1 MQKAQASYLRN
12 VKELIEEDEIED
24 ALQLLDKID
33 TDLQIGIENDLVLQ
47 KSRFKSNEKDM
58 QRGIMP
64 LEYYQRTKAQV
75 RFALL
80 SIVDGIPRKIELNN
94 MLSGVKAMNF
104 SVPDDEALEKI
115 VGDKSRLV
123 KIGWLEM
130 ALKAT
135 KSVGRIV
142 CPDGSTGTGFM
153 LEGGYLLTNNH
164 VLPNEDT
171 AESAYVEFNF
181 EEDASGAR
189 KTRYQYKF
197 DADTFLTSN
206 YKELDYTRIKVIDN
220 TDSIPL
226 KDWGFLQV
234 APDALPVVGDPV
246 NIIQHPKGDVKQIAL
261 TANDVLSIWDKYL
274 FYKADTEPGSSGS
287 PVFNQSWQVV
297 ALHHAGKLMSEGGL
311 QINAKGDKASANRG
325 ILISNILADIRSK
338 TG

>member
-1 MQKAQASYLRN
+1 MQKAQDSYLRN
-12 VKELIEEDEIED
+12 VKELIEEDEIEN

-64 LEYYQRTKAQV
+64 FEYYQRTKQQV
-75 RFALL
+75 KFAML
-80 SIVDGIPRKIELNN
+80 SIVDGIPRKIELNG
-94 MLSGVKAMNF
+94 MLSGVKGMNF

-115 VGDKSRLV
+115 IGDKSRMV

-135 KSVGRIV
+135 KSVGRVV
-142 CPDGSTGTGFM
+142 CSDGGTGTGFM

-181 EEDASGAR
+181 EEDITGNR

-197 DADTFLTSN
+197 DADTFVTSSF
-206 YKELDYTRIKVIDN
+206 KELDYTRVKVLEKPG
-220 TDSIPL
+220 SVPL
-226 KDWGFLQV
+226 NDWGFLQV
-234 APDALPVVGDPV
+234 APDAIPVVGDPV

-261 TANDVLSIWDKYL
+261 TANDVLSIWDKYV
-274 FYKADTEPGSSGS
+274 FYKTDTEPGSSGS

-297 ALHHAGKLMSEGGL
+297 ALHHAGKLMSEGGME
-311 QINAKGDKASANRG
+311 INAKGDKASANRG
-325 ILISNILADIRSK
+325 ILIAIILEDIRQK
-338 TG
+338 TK

>member
-12 VKELIEEDEIED
+12 VKELIEEDEIES
-24 ALQLLDKID
+24 ALQLLDKVD

-64 LEYYQRTKAQV
+64 FEYYQRTKQQV
-75 RFALL
+75 KFALL
-80 SIVDGIPRKIELNN
+80 SIVDGIPRKIELNSMIN
-94 MLSGVKAMNF
+94 GVKAMNF
-104 SVPDDEALEKI
+104 SVPDEEALEKI
-115 VGDKSRLV
+115 IGDKSRLV

-142 CPDGSTGTGFM
+142 CSNGATGTGFM
-153 LEGGYLLTNNH
+153 LEGGYMLTNNH
-164 VLPNEDT
+164 VLPDEDT
-171 AESAYVEFNF
+171 AESAYIEFNF

-197 DADTFLTSN
+197 DADTFLTSSF
-206 YKELDYTRIKVIDN
+206 KELDYTRIKVIDN
-220 TDSIPL
+220 PETPL
-226 KDWGFLQV
+226 KDWGFLQL
-234 APDALPVVGDPV
+234 APDATPVIGDPV

-274 FYKADTEPGSSGS
+274 YYKADTEPGSSGS

-297 ALHHAGKLMSEGGL
+297 ALHHAGKLMSEGGM
-311 QINAKGDKASANRG
+311 QINEKGDKASANRG
-325 ILISNILADIRSK
+325 ILISQILADIKAK
-338 TG
+338 TS